1 MIQTYR
7 PLLAAFATCS
17 LMGCGTINT
26 VFRDDDVAKYTL
38 REWNTHCQAIPR
50 VYSGVFYNLCTLH
63 SSPATTP
70 NLIAVNAIPLQILDF
85 IPSGILDTVVLPYSV
100 YQQSTRGNININP

>member
-7 PLLAAFATCS
+7 SLFAAVAAFS

-26 VFRDDDVAKYTL
+26 VFRDDEVARHNL
-38 REWNTHCQAIPR
+38 REWNTHCQSIPR
-50 VYSGVFYNLCTLH
+50 VYSGVFYNLCILH

-70 NLIAVNAIPLQILDF
+70 NFISANAIPLQILDF
-85 IPSGILDTVVLPYSV
+85 IPSGLLDTVALPYSV
-100 YQQSTRGNININP
+100 YQQSERGNININR